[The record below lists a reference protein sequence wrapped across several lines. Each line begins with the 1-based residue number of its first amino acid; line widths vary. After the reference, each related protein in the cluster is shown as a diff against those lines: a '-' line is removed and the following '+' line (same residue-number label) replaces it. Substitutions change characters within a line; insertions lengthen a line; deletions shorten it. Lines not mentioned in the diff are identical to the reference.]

1 MPMSKLWTSRAHAVT
16 LANCVSVTVL
26 FLSGCGGAADPLN
39 RQAIRGEVTLSSQPL
54 DSGSISFDPQDRENG
69 RPGGATIVD
78 GKFALERQRGL
89 PPGTYT
95 VRVNS
100 ADANEMAAG
109 EPGESRRILAKE
121 RIPSKWNSKSE
132 QTITVVDGEE
142 NSFQFAIP

>member
-1 MPMSKLWTSRAHAVT
+1 MPVSKDWTKRIDAVG
-16 LANCVSVTVL
+16 LMLVVSVSTL
-26 FLSGCGGAADPLN
+26 LLAGCGGTADPLN
-39 RQAIRGEVTLSSQPL
+39 RQAVTGEVTLSNQPL
-54 DSGSISFDPQDRENG
+54 DTGSISFDPQDRTTG
-69 RPGGATIVD
+69 RPGGATILD
-78 GKFALERQRGL
+78 GKFALDRQRGL

-109 EPGESRRILAKE
+109 EPGESRRALPKE